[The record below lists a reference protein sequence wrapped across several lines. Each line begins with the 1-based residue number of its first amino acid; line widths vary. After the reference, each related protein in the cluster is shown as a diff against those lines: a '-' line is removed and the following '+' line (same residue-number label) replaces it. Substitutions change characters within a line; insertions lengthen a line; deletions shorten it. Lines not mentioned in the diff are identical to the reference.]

1 VSRRS
6 DAWWRDEP
14 DFFDSAAMRGRWAG
28 GGARC
33 YESHPPLVLGDT
45 GLVIHGGSCGHPMI
59 TDADVYIGFDA
70 SMTFSRRHWPW
81 LPGHEVLFRITDM
94 QAPDDPQAFRQLV
107 DWTAHRLLDGAKVHC
122 GCVGGHGRTGTF
134 LAALLKVMAGET
146 DATAHVR
153 EHYCQKAVESAA
165 QVAFLKRHFGIA
177 PVPPAKG
184 QASSR
189 SRGPARRSS
198 VPLEPFRDTG
208 EPDPPAAKTGKRSGA
223 AERIEPLPGVSSIW
237 AKGRAK

>member
-1 VSRRS
+1 MSRRS
-6 DAWWRDEP
+6 DPWWRDEP
-14 DFFDSAAMRGRWAG
+14 DFFDSPNFRSGMAR

-59 TDADVYIGFDA
+59 TDADIYIGFDG
-70 SMTFSRRHWPW
+70 SMTFSKRHWPW

-134 LAALLKVMAGET
+134 LAALFRVMAGET

-153 EHYCQKAVESAA
+153 QHYCKRAVESAA
-165 QVAFLKRHFGIA
+165 QVAFLERQFGITPA
-177 PVPPAKG
+177 PPAKG
-184 QASSR
+184 ATRSRASSPTFDDFWDP
-189 SRGPARRSS
+189 GPATPKSA
-198 VPLEPFRDTG
+198 G
-208 EPDPPAAKTGKRSGA
+208 KHAKV
-223 AERIEPLPGVSSIW
+223 ERIEPLPGVSSIW
-237 AKGRAK
+237 AKGRRK